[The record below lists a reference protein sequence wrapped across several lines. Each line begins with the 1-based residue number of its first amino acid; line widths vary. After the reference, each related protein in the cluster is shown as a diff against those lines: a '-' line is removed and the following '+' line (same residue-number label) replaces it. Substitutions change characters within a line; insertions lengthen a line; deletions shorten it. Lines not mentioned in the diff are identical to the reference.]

1 MAEPGDALDLKSN
14 FQQWECGFKSH
25 WGYKIFVIK
34 IIFIYLYCNKNN
46 LNMEPKYFVYVDDKL
61 ISSRLL
67 TEAEADEMIDTL
79 LSLPITGKVYRVD
92 PSEATE

>member
-1 MAEPGDALDLKSN
+1 M
-14 FQQWECGFKSH
+14 
-25 WGYKIFVIK
+25 
-34 IIFIYLYCNKNN
+34 YCNQNK

-79 LSLPITGKVYRVD
+79 LRLPIAGKVYRVD
-92 PSEATE
+92 PSEAEE